1 MVKFA
6 LVGVVNTAVDVGL
19 FWVLQAVLGVPYL
32 IANVISYSAG
42 TLNSFVLNKV
52 WTFAETR
59 HGGVV
64 RQQLPLFFAINVA
77 SLALSSLVLWALAG
91 LIGVMPA
98 KLVAVVVSFVWNFVA
113 SRTLVFAPKAGREPA
128 EPRERPGDA

>member
-1 MVKFA
+1 MIAERCTIAKMHRSADLSGPGTRRPVFGHMVKFA

-64 RQQLPLFFAINVA
+64 RQQLPLFFAIA
-77 SLALSSLVLWALAG
+77 EQLDD
-91 LIGVMPA
+91 IGMMQ
-98 KLVAVVVSFVWNFVA
+98 L
-113 SRTLVFAPKAGREPA
+113 L
-128 EPRERPGDA
+128 